1 MKRVIFIAS
10 QKGGAG
16 KSTFAR
22 ALLDQLRAE
31 QLSVAAFDADGNVG
45 QLLQY
50 AGSRGE
56 RGVLLHEQDPFQ
68 GCGYFDIYDPDE
80 RDQIVNALALEAERL
95 LFDLPG
101 GALTPLCQVLDA
113 GDAPD
118 GLINEYRHA
127 GYRLTVVVVMT
138 PVLASVRTVQNTIH
152 LFGADVDYIAVR
164 NLAFGDE
171 DAFVLFD
178 GVDDDDLKQPPSKGK
193 QALLDGGGQVINL
206 PALAPRTYALLDY
219 YSLGFH
225 AACHD
230 ERVPLADQARV
241 RQWLE
246 RFKTAIG
253 PVNKLLG
260 WDGMDAR

>member
-22 ALLDQLRAE
+22 ALLDQLRQE
-31 QLSVAAFDADGNVG
+31 NFTTAAFDADGNVG

-50 AGSRGE
+50 VGSRDD
-56 RGVLLHEQDPFQ
+56 RRVLLREQDPIQ
-68 GCGYFDIYDPDE
+68 GCGYFDIYAEDDRDE
-80 RDQIVNALALEAERL
+80 IINALALQAERL

-101 GALTPLCQVLDA
+101 GAVSHLCHILDE
-113 GDAPD
+113 GDTPD
-118 GLINEYRHA
+118 GLVDEYRRA

-152 LFGADVDYIAVR
+152 LFGSEVDYIVVR

-171 DAFVLFD
+171 AAFILFD
-178 GVDDDDLKQPPSKGK
+178 GVDDEELKQPPSKGK
-193 QALLDGGGQVINL
+193 LALLEGGGVVINM

-219 YSLGFH
+219 YSLSFH
-225 AACHD
+225 TACAD
-230 ERVPLADQARV
+230 KRIPLADQARV

-246 RFKTAIG
+246 RFKSALE
-253 PVNKLLG
+253 PARRVLG
-260 WDGMDAR
+260 FTPPT